1 MSAPPRS
8 TPREA
13 LDALVA
19 QLLDAL
25 AAPPAPAPAPQG
37 APDLLTTKELTCGE
51 WLERARR

>member
-37 APDLLTTKELTCGE
+37 APDLLTTKELTCGG